1 VRMLLIF
8 FSLLLSHSALAE
20 INVEL
25 QKKLLAMEFED
36 QEIRKNIM
44 KFGAGKVPQALLDKA
59 HKIDDRNTK
68 KIKDIVAGNGWPTKE
83 LVGVEGVSAAF
94 IIVQHSLDLNFQ
106 ESMLS
111 NLGKSY
117 ERNEGISG
125 QQLAL
130 LTDRVLLARG
140 KKQTYGTQVAV
151 ENNEI
156 IFKPI
161 EDKKIVDKLRAKM
174 KMPPLAFYKKVM
186 EEAYG
191 IKDHPDIDL
200 D

>member
-1 VRMLLIF
+1 MLLIF